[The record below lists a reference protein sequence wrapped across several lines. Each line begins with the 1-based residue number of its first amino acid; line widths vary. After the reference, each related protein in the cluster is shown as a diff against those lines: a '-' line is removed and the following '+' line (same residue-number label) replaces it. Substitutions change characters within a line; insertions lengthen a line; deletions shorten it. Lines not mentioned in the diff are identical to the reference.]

1 MKRLSLCCT
10 AAMAAAML
18 SPAHAATTEEA
29 VIVTATRTA
38 RTADE
43 TLASVSVITR
53 ADIER
58 TQAKSVAELLAGE
71 AGIDTTVSGGYGKST
86 SVFLRGTN
94 SDHTLV
100 LIDGIKVGSATLGT
114 APWQYLPL
122 DQIERI
128 EIVRGPRSSLYGS
141 EAIGGVIQIFTRQP
155 TKNSRAWPRPVTVPT
170 ARANSRPVF
179 PAPTGT
185 RATTLPPGTSTPTVL
200 TLKHRPRATKATA
213 MATATN
219 RIARA

>member
-1 MKRLSLCCT
+1 M
-10 AAMAAAML
+10 
-18 SPAHAATTEEA
+18 
-29 VIVTATRTA
+29 
-38 RTADE
+38 
-43 TLASVSVITR
+43 
-53 ADIER
+53 
-58 TQAKSVAELLAGE
+58 LAGE

-141 EAIGGVIQIFTRQP
+141 EAIGGVIQIFTRRP
-155 TKNSRAWPRPVTVPT
+155 TEKFQGQAEVGYGTYGTSNGSQ
-170 ARANSRPVF
+170 PVF
-179 PAPTGT
+179 PAPTGI
-185 RATTLPPGTSTPTVL
+185 RATTLPPGISTPTAL
-200 TLKHRPRATKATA
+200 TPKPLPRATRATA
-213 MATATN
+213 TATATN
-219 RIARA
+219 RIARG

>member
-1 MKRLSLCCT
+1 M
-10 AAMAAAML
+10 
-18 SPAHAATTEEA
+18 
-29 VIVTATRTA
+29 TATRTA

-114 APWQYLPL
+114 APGS
-122 DQIERI
+122 IC
-128 EIVRGPRSSLYGS
+128 RSIRLS
-141 EAIGGVIQIFTRQP
+141 V
-155 TKNSRAWPRPVTVPT
+155 SRSCAARAPVCTAPRPSV
-170 ARANSRPVF
+170 A
-179 PAPTGT
+179 
-185 RATTLPPGTSTPTVL
+185 
-200 TLKHRPRATKATA
+200 
-213 MATATN
+213 
-219 RIARA
+219 